1 MRAFFRDEIIKEQTL
16 RLNFNEAHYRYLPQN
31 LKQALEEPPTRYEIY
46 PKIILFAN
54 SSNFQPNSSLMMPSL
69 IDNGGESDN
78 LIMGLKDD
86 YFKKLDPKVKATLF
100 DDVDTFDCCEEDY
113 NQIMLEKAACNTSK
127 TNNSTK
133 TSEEEE

>member
-1 MRAFFRDEIIKEQTL
+1 
-16 RLNFNEAHYRYLPQN
+16 
-31 LKQALEEPPTRYEIY
+31 
-46 PKIILFAN
+46 
-54 SSNFQPNSSLMMPSL
+54 MMPSL
-69 IDNGGESDN
+69 IDNKGESDI
-78 LIMGLKDD
+78 LIVAQKDD
-86 YFKKLDPKVKATLF
+86 YFKKFDPKVKATLF